1 MISFNYLLKVVLFVK
16 TYSENI
22 CKVKYEFIKTY
33 KGNSHTTEILPNHSN
48 DIIRIKDNHLLL
60 LHKFLEENP
69 IYSNK
74 ISEKILEC
82 EYTVFEGDLNNFW
95 IDSIKHDGSYAPF
108 YPTWLLSA
116 WGLACQAQNLGFK
129 QIIDIGSGD
138 GRIAYCGKVLGLD
151 SISIE
156 IDENLVNMQENM
168 AVKTGV
174 NFNPIC
180 SDATIYDLK
189 KIPSKKSIFVI
200 GGVPEIG
207 EVLAESIIKN
217 TLELTHISNSAFVLT
232 GSHSHR
238 EFSRDTTHF
247 GWGAL
252 IKKFHLSIL
261 STISLPTYW
270 TMDQKFETPYIFT
283 KKE

>member
-1 MISFNYLLKVVLFVK
+1 MESYFKNVCKLKREFVK
-16 TYSENI
+16 L
-22 CKVKYEFIKTY
+22 Y
-33 KGNSHTTEILPNHSN
+33 KGSSHTTEILPNFPN
-48 DIIRIKDNHLLL
+48 ELFCIEKNHLTL
-60 LHKFLEENP
+60 LHKFLDVNP
-69 IYSNK
+69 IYSNQV
-74 ISEKILEC
+74 SEKILDDK
-82 EYTVFEGDLNNFW
+82 YTIFEGDLNNFW
-95 IDSIKHDGSYAPF
+95 IDSIKHDASYAPF

-116 WGLACQAQNLGFK
+116 WGLASQAQNLGFE

-156 IDENLVNMQENM
+156 IDENLVTMQESM
-168 AVKTGV
+168 VAKTGV

-180 SDATIYDLK
+180 SDATIYDFDH
-189 KIPSKKSIFVI
+189 IPSKKSIFLI

-207 EVLAESIIKN
+207 EILAESVIKN
-217 TLELTHISNSAFVLT
+217 ALEIRHILNSAFVLT

-238 EFSRDTTHF
+238 EFSRDTTYF
-247 GWGAL
+247 GWGTL
-252 IKKFHLSIL
+252 IKKFKLSVMT
-261 STISLPTYW
+261 TISLPTYW